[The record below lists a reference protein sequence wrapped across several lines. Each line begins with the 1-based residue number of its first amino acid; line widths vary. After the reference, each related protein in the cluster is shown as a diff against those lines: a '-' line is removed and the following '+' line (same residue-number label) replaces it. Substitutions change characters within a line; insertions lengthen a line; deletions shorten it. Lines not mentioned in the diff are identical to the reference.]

1 MDRKALRFTG
11 RFDLF
16 GFENEPFEGKVET
29 ITPGGGQ
36 LLDLVVL
43 KKPDWVGFTDNGDGT
58 GEFAGTPTT
67 ADVGNQE
74 VVMELTDGKQKVT
87 QSYALEIIDS
97 PEPPVIAAI
106 ADQQGVSIREIGP
119 IVIEASDPDLDA
131 TLAYSVMSNDYNV
144 VHPNRMRF
152 VITEEGE
159 RHLYIVPNRDN
170 AGAATITVTVSD
182 GEFEAEASFTLTT
195 LEPERYSLDLAQTD
209 GGVVSVS
216 PVAEDYV
223 EQSVVTINALPAR
236 GYIFEGWTGALEGS
250 ETPAILVMDADKAVG
265 AKFSNPVPQIIAIN
279 LPTKA
284 LAKKPTSFNATVS
297 DIDEE
302 DLTLSWDLGD
312 GTTKTGDAVTHT
324 YQDSGEYTVTL
335 TVTDSNGATA
345 NGTALLEV
353 DDDFAPLLFSSAPVV
368 EVLEGETYS
377 YNVATVTPGPDQTLK
392 LVAKAKPDWVS
403 FKDNGDGTALLT
415 GNPLNDQ
422 VGFHPVELVLSDQR
436 GDTLQAFSIEVINV
450 NQAPTISAIVDAV
463 IRRGTSLGPVSLT
476 VSDPDK
482 GDQFKVT
489 ASSSNQTLL
498 PAEAVLLE
506 EAEAGWTLS
515 ATPIAETIGETTITV
530 TVSDGTVEVKE
541 SLLLTV
547 EPPPIHAVTIA
558 QPKGGRI
565 IIEPDGTEFEE
576 GTIVRLTAEPAEGY
590 EFVNWTGSTDSTEDT
605 LVLPID
611 KPMEV
616 GAQMQD
622 IAPPLITITSPTPG
636 PVIDQVLNIMGSVT
650 DNDQLAS
657 YEWYRGD
664 KLEGSLNPDAS
675 GNFTINGLEL
685 KEGKNPFKITA
696 KDASGN
702 EASEAFVVNWSA
714 STVLTVLDSK
724 NTMEGK
730 VISFPVMLKS
740 EGEVGGITFK
750 LIYNPTFM
758 GEPVFEWSS
767 LFGLSINSIN
777 TDTPGEV
784 MATFAFAGQ
793 AVPAGIQQVG
803 SLKLRVRSM
812 PFGMETLIEPE
823 IVEVSDSL
831 GDSIEGG
838 LASQIGAARIATH
851 AGSRAT

>member
-1 MDRKALRFTG
+1 
-11 RFDLF
+11 
-16 GFENEPFEGKVET
+16 
-29 ITPGGGQ
+29 
-36 LLDLVVL
+36 
-43 KKPDWVGFTDNGDGT
+43 
-58 GEFAGTPTT
+58 
-67 ADVGNQE
+67 
-74 VVMELTDGKQKVT
+74 ME
-87 QSYALEIIDS
+87 
-97 PEPPVIAAI
+97 
-106 ADQQGVSIREIGP
+106 
-119 IVIEASDPDLDA
+119 
-131 TLAYSVMSNDYNV
+131 
-144 VHPNRMRF
+144 
-152 VITEEGE
+152 
-159 RHLYIVPNRDN
+159 
-170 AGAATITVTVSD
+170 
-182 GEFEAEASFTLTT
+182 
-195 LEPERYSLDLAQTD
+195 
-209 GGVVSVS
+209 
-216 PVAEDYV
+216 
-223 EQSVVTINALPAR
+223 
-236 GYIFEGWTGALEGS
+236 
-250 ETPAILVMDADKAVG
+250 ADKVVG

-284 LAKKPTSFNATVS
+284 LAKKPASFNATVS
-297 DIDEE
+297 DIDDEN
-302 DLTLSWDLGD
+302 LTLSWDLGD

-377 YNVATVTPGPDQTLK
+377 YNVATVKLPGRIRRSR

-450 NQAPTISAIVDAV
+450 NQAPTISAIEDAV
-463 IRRGTSLGPVSLT
+463 IRRDTSLGPVSFT

-547 EPPPIHAVTIA
+547 EPPPTHTVTIA
-558 QPKGGRI
+558 QPKGGKI

-590 EFVNWTGSTDSTEDT
+590 EFVNWTGSIDSTEDT

-702 EASEAFVVNWSA
+702 EASEEFVVNWSA
-714 STVLTVLDSK
+714 KHCSD
-724 NTMEGK
+724 GA
-730 VISFPVMLKS
+730 
-740 EGEVGGITFK
+740 GRQDHDGGQGDQ
-750 LIYNPTFM
+750 L
-758 GEPVFEWSS
+758 
-767 LFGLSINSIN
+767 
-777 TDTPGEV
+777 PGH
-784 MATFAFAGQ
+784 AKKRGRGWRCYLQ
-793 AVPAGIQQVG
+793 AYLQPNLYG
-803 SLKLRVRSM
+803 
-812 PFGMETLIEPE
+812 
-823 IVEVSDSL
+823 
-831 GDSIEGG
+831 
-838 LASQIGAARIATH
+838 
-851 AGSRAT
+851 